1 MAEKLLRSG
10 QLAKVAGVST
20 DLLRH
25 YERIGVLPA
34 AIRAPNGYRLYPPE
48 SAKRVCAVRSSV
60 ALGFS
65 LAELSRIFAM
75 RDRGGIPC
83 RKVRA
88 LAEEKLHHVEQS
100 LKELQALRRNIRETL
115 RLWDQRL
122 AETERGQRAELLES
136 LAEIPGQR
144 KTAAALLTSTIKP
157 RRKPKSRSRTPI
169 PTNRGCVRDDA

>member
-34 AIRAPNGYRLYPPE
+34 AVRAANGYRLYPPQ
-48 SAKRVCAVRSSV
+48 SAKRVRAVRSSV

-65 LAELSRIFAM
+65 LDELSRILAM

-83 RKVRA
+83 RRVRA
-88 LAEEKLHHVEQS
+88 LAEEKLHRVEQS
-100 LKELQALRRNIRETL
+100 LKELQVL
-115 RLWDQRL
+115 
-122 AETERGQRAELLES
+122 
-136 LAEIPGQR
+136 
-144 KTAAALLTSTIKP
+144 
-157 RRKPKSRSRTPI
+157 
-169 PTNRGCVRDDA
+169 

>member
-1 MAEKLLRSG
+1 MEQRLLRSG
-10 QLAKVAGVST
+10 QLAKIAGVST

-34 AIRAPNGYRLYPPE
+34 AIRAPNGYRLYPPQ
-48 SAKRVCAVRSSV
+48 SAKRVCAVRLSV
-60 ALGFS
+60 AIGFS

-88 LAEEKLHHVEQS
+88 LAEEKLHRVEQS
-100 LKELQALRRNIRETL
+100 LNELRALRRHICETL

-122 AETERGQRAELLES
+122 SQTGRGRRAELLES
-136 LAEIPGQR
+136 LTEIPGKR
-144 KTAAALLTSTIKP
+144 KAATSSFKKGF
-157 RRKPKSRSRTPI
+157 RK
-169 PTNRGCVRDDA
+169 

>member
-1 MAEKLLRSG
+1 MDQKLLRSG
-10 QLAKVAGVST
+10 QLARMTGVST

-34 AIRAPNGYRLYPPE
+34 AVRASNGYRLYPPQ
-48 SAKRVCAVRSSV
+48 SAKRVCAVRSSL

-65 LAELSRIFAM
+65 LAELSRIFAL

-83 RKVRA
+83 HKVRA

-100 LKELQALRRNIRETL
+100 LTELRALRRQIRETL

-122 AETERGQRAELLES
+122 AETGKGRRAELLES
-136 LAEIPGQR
+136 LGEIQ
-144 KTAAALLTSTIKP
+144 
-157 RRKPKSRSRTPI
+157 RKPKAQM
-169 PTNRGCVRDDA
+169 PTLRKGLRK

>member
-1 MAEKLLRSG
+1 MDQKLLRSG
-10 QLAKVAGVST
+10 QLARMSGVST

-34 AIRAPNGYRLYPPE
+34 AARAPNGYRLYPPQ
-48 SAKRVCAVRSSV
+48 SAKRVRAVRSSL

-65 LAELSRIFAM
+65 LAELSRIFAL
-75 RDRGGIPC
+75 REHGGIPC

-100 LKELQALRRNIRETL
+100 LTELRALRRQIRETL

-122 AETERGQRAELLES
+122 AEAGRGQRAGLLES
-136 LAEIPGQR
+136 LGEIP
-144 KTAAALLTSTIKP
+144 
-157 RRKPKSRSRTPI
+157 RKPKAQK
-169 PTNRGCVRDDA
+169 PTLTKGYRK

>member
-1 MAEKLLRSG
+1 MEQRLLRSG
-10 QLAKVAGVST
+10 QLAKMAGVST

-34 AIRAPNGYRLYPPE
+34 AIRAPNGYRLYPPQ

-60 ALGFS
+60 AIGLS

-75 RDRGGIPC
+75 RDWGGIPC

-88 LAEEKLHHVEQS
+88 LAEEKLHLIEQS
-100 LKELQALRRNIRETL
+100 LKELQALRRHMCETL

-122 AETERGQRAELLES
+122 AEAGRGRRAELLES
-136 LAEIPGQR
+136 LTEIPGKR
-144 KTAAALLTSTIKP
+144 KAAASGFKKGF
-157 RRKPKSRSRTPI
+157 RK
-169 PTNRGCVRDDA
+169 

>member
-1 MAEKLLRSG
+1 MDEKLLRSG
-10 QLAKVAGVST
+10 QLAKMAGVST

-25 YERIGVLPA
+25 YERIGVLPSA
-34 AIRAPNGYRLYPPE
+34 VRAPNGYRLFPPQ
-48 SAKRVCAVRSSV
+48 SVKRVRAVRSSV

-100 LKELQALRRNIRETL
+100 LKELQALRRHIRETL

-122 AETERGQRAELLES
+122 AEMGRGQRAGLLES
-136 LAEIPGQR
+136 LAEIPR
-144 KTAAALLTSTIKP
+144 K
-157 RRKPKSRSRTPI
+157 RKAVVSNLKK
-169 PTNRGCVRDDA
+169 G

>member
-1 MAEKLLRSG
+1 MEQRLLRSG
-10 QLAKVAGVST
+10 QLAKIAGVST

-34 AIRAPNGYRLYPPE
+34 AMRAPNGYRLYPPQ
-48 SAKRVCAVRSSV
+48 SAKRVCAVRSSI
-60 ALGFS
+60 AIGFS

-88 LAEEKLHHVEQS
+88 LAEEKLYRVEQS
-100 LKELQALRRNIRETL
+100 LKELQALRRHICETL

-122 AETERGQRAELLES
+122 AQTGRGRRAALLES
-136 LAEIPGQR
+136 LTEIPG
-144 KTAAALLTSTIKP
+144 KHKAAASSFKEGF
-157 RRKPKSRSRTPI
+157 RK
-169 PTNRGCVRDDA
+169 

>member
-1 MAEKLLRSG
+1 MDQKLLRSG
-10 QLAKVAGVST
+10 QLAKIAGVST

-34 AIRAPNGYRLYPPE
+34 AVRASNGYRLYP
-48 SAKRVCAVRSSV
+48 SQSVKRVYAVRSSV

-65 LAELSRIFAM
+65 LADLSGIFAL

-88 LAEEKLHHVEQS
+88 MAEEKLRHVEQS
-100 LKELQALRRNIRETL
+100 LKELQDLRRQIRGTL

-122 AETERGQRAELLES
+122 AETGPGQRAELLES
-136 LAEIPGQR
+136 LAEIPGKR
-144 KTAAALLTSTIKP
+144 KAAAASFK
-157 RRKPKSRSRTPI
+157 K
-169 PTNRGCVRDDA
+169 G

>member
-1 MAEKLLRSG
+1 MEQRLLRSG
-10 QLAKVAGVST
+10 QLAKMAGVST

-34 AIRAPNGYRLYPPE
+34 AIRAPNGYRLYPPQ

-60 ALGFS
+60 AIGFS

-75 RDRGGIPC
+75 RDCGGIPC

-88 LAEEKLHHVEQS
+88 LAEEKLHLVEQS
-100 LKELQALRRNIRETL
+100 LKELQALRRHMCETL

-122 AETERGQRAELLES
+122 AEAGRGRRAELLES
-136 LAEIPGQR
+136 LTEIPGKR
-144 KTAAALLTSTIKP
+144 KAAASGFKKGF
-157 RRKPKSRSRTPI
+157 RK
-169 PTNRGCVRDDA
+169 

>member
-1 MAEKLLRSG
+1 MEQRLLRSG
-10 QLAKVAGVST
+10 QLAKMAGVST

-34 AIRAPNGYRLYPPE
+34 AIRAPNGYRLYPPQ

-60 ALGFS
+60 AIGFS

-83 RKVRA
+83 HKVRA
-88 LAEEKLHHVEQS
+88 LAEEKLHLVEQS
-100 LKELQALRRNIRETL
+100 LKELEALRRHMCETL

-122 AETERGQRAELLES
+122 AEAGRGRRAELLES
-136 LAEIPGQR
+136 LTEIPGKR
-144 KTAAALLTSTIKP
+144 KAAASSFKKGF
-157 RRKPKSRSRTPI
+157 RK
-169 PTNRGCVRDDA
+169 